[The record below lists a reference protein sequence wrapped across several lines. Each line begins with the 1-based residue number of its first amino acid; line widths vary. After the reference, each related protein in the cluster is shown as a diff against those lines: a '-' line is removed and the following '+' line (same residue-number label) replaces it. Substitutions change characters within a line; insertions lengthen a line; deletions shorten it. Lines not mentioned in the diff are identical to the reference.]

1 MDKSFAKYLLPSGL
15 ALGLLVVLKAQ
26 NQEETPAAPVTPNQP
41 GARPARPV
49 VRPRSVVTPPPSG
62 SPATA
67 TAPAAAAAAAPAA
80 PAEAVPAPVSAESV
94 PAAPVAVTEATE
106 SPLPEAAVSPVV
118 VEAPTSPETVPPTVE
133 TPSLAPTSTPGD
145 RPRRPASLSGS
156 SSAGRPAAGAA
167 SATPAAAA
175 GAAGAGSAGAATAG
189 STGGTDAGAVIA
201 AEPGYDPEVPEI
213 EFTESAMDIAEI
225 IDKYEAFTGRST
237 MRDGTIQGTQLPLRS
252 NGKMTRNQA
261 ADYIKAFLLLNGYSI
276 IPSDIKGVDKVI
288 PTARGPQ
295 VEQGSSVQAVYTDP
309 KMLPETEQIINYV
322 LYLKHIGAEDAA
334 RSLQAILGQ
343 SRQNV
348 SKITPVPAAGAL
360 IITDNLPAIRLAIA
374 LQEKI
379 DVPSVAVEKEF
390 FQLERADAEEVAQ
403 VLTEI
408 LAAQT
413 KLRGQASGSGG
424 TRGVAVNVAADQLQ
438 AGLPPGVLGGV
449 AGQPGQ
455 AGGAL
460 PPDESTVMVKAITR
474 TNEVLVSGRPSDLVY
489 LKDLIKELDK
499 EANVKNLKRF
509 QLRFIRVE
517 DFLNIAT
524 DAIGRGTEVIGGGA
538 AGGAA
543 GGAGAVAGGARGGAG
558 GRQGTG
564 TGFQGNAA
572 FGGGQTFGANAARGG
587 GGGRGGAGDGGGA
600 GGGGVSSGRSSSNSS
615 TGQEL
620 IPSSTIV
627 GKTLLIAEPRS
638 NSLLIAGPPEHLT
651 RIEEVLGEMDV
662 RPLQVAISAVIAEI
676 TLNDDMQYGM
686 DIIRKAEDVVIGGQ
700 NITWAGALTNLG
712 NTSGII
718 DPGDLM
724 DISSFTNVTG
734 GLNLYGALGE
744 FFNVYVRAVESTG
757 RAQILSRPFVFTAN
771 NKEANI
777 SVGRR
782 IPVPSNTQSNVTNGT
797 TTFNTNVEYEDV
809 NLEILVTPLINSK
822 NEVTLNITEINDG
835 LGPDRQVGEQ
845 LVPEITQQFL
855 TTEITVPNGGIA
867 VIGGV
872 IQETDDRSN
881 KGIPW
886 ITRVPILRGLLGNT
900 TKGRRR
906 SELLMFIQPRIVETS
921 EELEGMHT
929 DQLRRTA
936 VGKEAEKFARP
947 AYDSSDVILP
957 TENGDIPLDSAH
969 TLLPNEAV
977 RSQPAVRLQP
987 TAEAVP
993 AAATAP
999 AVEANVKALTL
1010 KPTVASDRGE
1020 APSAAA
1026 AETPEPESPTSLPSE
1041 KRSPAFWE
1049 RENAAVRAAAE
1060 NPEKSG
1066 GSRLLPWNW
1075 GKKPASEPAATTRG
1089 TGSR

>member
-1 MDKSFAKYLLPSGL
+1 MDKSFAKYLLPAGL
-15 ALGLLVVLKAQ
+15 ALGLLVVLRAQ
-26 NQEETPAAPVTPNQP
+26 NQDPPAAPAQP
-41 GARPARPV
+41 GATPAQPGVRPGRPV
-49 VRPRSVVTPPPSG
+49 VRPRTVVTPPP
-62 SPATA
+62 
-67 TAPAAAAAAAPAA
+67 AAPAA
-80 PAEAVPAPVSAESV
+80 PAPDVATVPDNA
-94 PAAPVAVTEATE
+94 AAPAVNTAADEIA
-106 SPLPEAAVSPVV
+106 SPLPPEAAETQDAPPV
-118 VEAPTSPETVPPTVE
+118 AAVPPTVE
-133 TPSLAPTSTPGD
+133 APALPPATVPAD
-145 RPRRPASLSGS
+145 APRRPAALPGGPRPSPARPPG
-156 SSAGRPAAGAA
+156 ATAARPAVN
-167 SATPAAAA
+167 PVNPVNP
-175 GAAGAGSAGAATAG
+175 
-189 STGGTDAGAVIA
+189 VIA
-201 AEPGYDPEVPEI
+201 AEPGYDAEVPEI
-213 EFTESAMDIAEI
+213 EFTESAMDISDI

-261 ADYIKAFLLLNGYSI
+261 ANYIKAFLLLNGYSI

-295 VEQGSSVQAVYTDP
+295 VEQGSSVQSVYTDP
-309 KMLPETEQIINYV
+309 ANLPETEQIINYV
-322 LYLKHIGAEDAA
+322 LYLKHIGADEAA
-334 RSLQAILGQ
+334 RSMQAILGQ

-374 LQEKI
+374 LQDKI
-379 DVPSVAVEKEF
+379 DVPSAAVVKEF

-403 VLTEI
+403 ILTDI

-413 KLRGQASGSGG
+413 KLRGQASGAAPGA
-424 TRGVAVNVAADQLQ
+424 RAVPVNLAAEQLQ
-438 AGLPPGVLGGV
+438 AGLPPGALGNV
-449 AGQPGQ
+449 IGQPGTPG
-455 AGGAL
+455 AGGTP

-474 TNEVLVSGRPSDLVY
+474 TNEVLVSGRPSDLSY
-489 LKDLIKELDK
+489 LRDLIKELDK

-517 DFLNIAT
+517 DFLEIAQ
-524 DAIGRGTEVIGGGA
+524 DAIGRGQEVIGGGA
-538 AGGAA
+538 GGAA
-543 GGAGAVAGGARGGAG
+543 GGGGAAGARAGAG

-572 FGGGQTFGANAARGG
+572 FGGGETFGSNATRGGGTARGG
-587 GGGRGGAGDGGGA
+587 GGG
-600 GGGGVSSGRSSSNSS
+600 GGGGGLSSGRSSSPSS

-651 RIEEVLGEMDV
+651 RIEEVLAEMDV

-676 TLNDDMQYGM
+676 TLTDDLQYGL
-686 DIIRKAEDVVIGGQ
+686 DVIRKAENVVFGGQ
-700 NITWAGALTNLG
+700 DINWAGALTNLG
-712 NTSGII
+712 SSTGII
-718 DPGDLM
+718 DPADLI
-724 DISSFTNVTG
+724 DVSAFSNVPG

-744 FFNVYVRAVESTG
+744 LFNVYVRAIESTG

-845 LVPEITQQFL
+845 LVPEITQQYL
-855 TTEITVPNGGIA
+855 NTEITVPNGGIA

-881 KGIPW
+881 NGIPW
-886 ITRVPILRGLLGNT
+886 LARVPILRGLLGNT
-900 TKGRRR
+900 SKGRRR

-936 VGKEAEKFARP
+936 VGKEAQKFAKP

-957 TENGDIPLDSAH
+957 TETGDIPLDSAH
-969 TLLPNEAV
+969 TLLPNQGE
-977 RSQPAVRLQP
+977 RSAPAPGVN
-987 TAEAVP
+987 AP
-993 AAATAP
+993 AAAAQLKALQLEPSRSGAARTPTASAP
-999 AVEANVKALTL
+999 AAGPDEQM
-1010 KPTVASDRGE
+1010 S
-1020 APSAAA
+1020 
-1026 AETPEPESPTSLPSE
+1026 TSLPNE
-1041 KRSPAFWE
+1041 KRHPAFWE
-1049 RENAAVRAAAE
+1049 REEMAVPASTSRSKPE
-1060 NPEKSG
+1060 KPEKREKSG
-1066 GSRLLPWNW
+1066 ASQLLPWNW
-1075 GKKPASEPAATTRG
+1075 GRKTPAPAAPGAARTDG
-1089 TGSR
+1089 

>member
-1 MDKSFAKYLLPSGL
+1 MDKSFAKYLLPAGL
-15 ALGLLVVLKAQ
+15 ALGLLVVLQAQ
-26 NQEETPAAPVTPNQP
+26 NQEPTPSPAPAAEP
-41 GARPARPV
+41 GARPARPI
-49 VRPRSVVTPPPSG
+49 VRPRTVVTPPPAAAPV
-62 SPATA
+62 PAAAPTVAQAPEGDAVPAPAEEAAPAPAPVAPEAPSEPEATPEDTPVPTVETPAAAGAPEAAAPARPRRPANLPGTPRAAGAAATAA
-67 TAPAAAAAAAPAA
+67 TAPAAA
-80 PAEAVPAPVSAESV
+80 PVN
-94 PAAPVAVTEATE
+94 P
-106 SPLPEAAVSPVV
+106 
-118 VEAPTSPETVPPTVE
+118 
-133 TPSLAPTSTPGD
+133 
-145 RPRRPASLSGS
+145 
-156 SSAGRPAAGAA
+156 
-167 SATPAAAA
+167 
-175 GAAGAGSAGAATAG
+175 
-189 STGGTDAGAVIA
+189 VIA

-213 EFTESAMDIAEI
+213 EFTESAMDISDI

-252 NGKMTRNQA
+252 NGKMSRRQA

-295 VEQGSSVQAVYTDP
+295 VEQGASQLPVYTDP
-309 KMLPETEQIINYV
+309 DSLPETEQIINYV
-322 LYLKHIGAEDAA
+322 LYLKNIGAEEAA
-334 RSLQAILGQ
+334 RSIQAILGQ

-374 LQEKI
+374 LQDKI
-379 DVPSVAVEKEF
+379 DVPSASVVKEF

-403 VLTEI
+403 VLTDI

-413 KLRGQASGSGG
+413 KLRSQASGGSGA
-424 TRGVAVNVAADQLQ
+424 RGVPVNLAAEQLQ
-438 AGLPPGVLGGV
+438 AGLPPGAV
-449 AGQPGQ
+449 PGA
-455 AGGAL
+455 AGGQGAGGSP
-460 PPDESTVMVKAITR
+460 PPDESTVIVKAITR
-474 TNEVLVSGRPSDLVY
+474 TNEVLVSGRPSDLTY
-489 LKDLIKELDK
+489 LGGLIKELDK

-517 DFLNIAT
+517 DFLQIAQ
-524 DAIGRGTEVIGGGA
+524 DAIGRGQEAITGGGA
-538 AGGAA
+538 AGGA
-543 GGAGAVAGGARGGAG
+543 GGAIAGGARGGAA
-558 GRQGTG
+558 GRQGAG

-587 GGGRGGAGDGGGA
+587 GSARTGGGGA
-600 GGGGVSSGRSSSNSS
+600 GGGGLASGRSSSPSS

-638 NSLLIAGPPEHLT
+638 NTLLVAGPPEHLT
-651 RIEEVLGEMDV
+651 RIEEVLDEMDL

-676 TLNDDMQYGM
+676 TLNDDLQYGM
-686 DIIRKAEDVVIGGQ
+686 DIIRKAENIVAGGQ
-700 NITWAGALTNLG
+700 DINWAGALTNLG
-712 NTSGII
+712 NSTGVI
-718 DPGDLM
+718 DPGDL
-724 DISSFTNVTG
+724 INVADFAEVPG
-734 GLNLYGALGE
+734 GLNLYAALGE

-757 RAQILSRPFVFTAN
+757 RAQVLSRPFVFTAN

-872 IQETDDRSN
+872 IQETDNRSN
-881 KGIPW
+881 NGVPW
-886 ITRVPILRGLLGNT
+886 LARVPILRGLLGNT
-900 TKGRRR
+900 SKGRRR

-936 VGKEAEKFARP
+936 VGKQAEEFAKP
-947 AYDSSDVILP
+947 AYDTSDVILP
-957 TENGDIPLDSAH
+957 TENGDVPLDSAH
-969 TLLPNEAV
+969 TLLPNDPGRVSLPSGPLPSAPDGRIKALRLDRNGRLQAV
-977 RSQPAVRLQP
+977 DPSQPAAAPDGLE
-987 TAEAVP
+987 TGDDLSTTLP
-993 AAATAP
+993 A
-999 AVEANVKALTL
+999 
-1010 KPTVASDRGE
+1010 
-1020 APSAAA
+1020 
-1026 AETPEPESPTSLPSE
+1026 E
-1041 KRSPAFWE
+1041 KRQSAFWE
-1049 RENAAVRAAAE
+1049 RPEKPAPAPTAPAPAKE
-1060 NPEKSG
+1060 EKSG
-1066 GSRLLPWNW
+1066 GSKLLPWNW
-1075 GKKPASEPAATTRG
+1075 GKKSTTAPAADNP
-1089 TGSR
+1089 